1 MMSASCYS
9 HRLLNPFRGVLN
21 VITLDDAEAETID
34 GFHWTLYVSDL
45 MDYGQENPDDCLTSN
60 AIDIKYGSWSQQT
73 GFRPGPR
80 LSVWDME
87 HIESAGA
94 RILAAVKKYNHC
106 LPFPLRDQHELWLLD
121 QYTQHP
127 LALLN
132 SACDPGRLPSS
143 ISLQW
148 NAGMLCETT
157 FQPRQCRNHST
168 NYCTTISNLINDTV
182 GNAAS
187 AQWFW
192 RDESGNGIGHDG
204 INLRDDLWGRKL
216 NDEAFPPLQLP
227 AIWSDSANT
236 LLINDFL
243 SWQAPWLLLLQH
255 LSDATR
261 FSLEQVACQQAS
273 MIATHYALYPKIID
287 EDIMKAALIE
297 SRLRDSVPEDKKTE
311 DTVLTVDYIEL

>member
-45 MDYGQENPDDCLTSN
+45 LDYGQENPDDCLTSN
-60 AIDIKYGSWSQQT
+60 ALDIKYGTWSQQA
-73 GFRPGPR
+73 GFRPAPR

-87 HIESAGA
+87 LIENAGA
-94 RILAAVKKYNHC
+94 RILAAVEEYNHC

-121 QYTQHP
+121 QRTQHP

-143 ISLQW
+143 MSLQW
-148 NAGMLCETT
+148 NAGILCETT
-157 FQPRQCRNHST
+157 FQPRQCRDQSV
-168 NYCTTISNLINDTV
+168 NYGTAISKLINDAV
-182 GNAAS
+182 GNPAS

-192 RDESGNGIGHDG
+192 RNESGNGIGHDG
-204 INLRDDLWGRKL
+204 IHLRDDLWGRKL
-216 NDEAFPPLQLP
+216 NNEAFPPLQLP
-227 AIWSDSANT
+227 TVWPDSADT

-255 LSDATR
+255 LSDAAR
-261 FSLEQVACQQAS
+261 FSLEQVACQRAS
-273 MIATHYALYPKIID
+273 MVATYYALYPKVID
-287 EDIMKAALIE
+287 EDIMQAALIE
-297 SRLRDSVPEDKKTE
+297 SRLRGSVPDKKETE
-311 DTVLTVDYIEL
+311 DAVLSVDYIEL